1 LGLRVSC
8 VLEVC
13 GAFGWR
19 VLSEDFAAGVG
30 DGFVTSRAGLSQQ
43 GLELGEDLLDWIE
56 VWGVFRQ
63 EHEAGPDVPDRSSHG
78 FSFVGAE
85 VVEDHDVARLEG
97 GREELF
103 DIGAKALA
111 VDGAIEKAGGV
122 NPIPAKSGE
131 ECRRLPAALW
141 DLVDEA
147 LSLRGPAAKPCHV
160 GLRPSLIDEHQTP
173 GVDEPLI
180 GAPARAV
187 TVYVPAI
194 LLARDKGLFLNVTP
208 ILRKKRLIIE
218 VSALTPRS
226 AKRRSHR
233 A

>member
-1 LGLRVSC
+1 MRHHSERVTAQRTRQVFWLGS
-8 VLEVC
+8 
-13 GAFGWR
+13 
-19 VLSEDFAAGVG
+19 
-30 DGFVTSRAGLSQQ
+30 
-43 GLELGEDLLDWIE
+43 
-56 VWGVFRQ
+56 
-63 EHEAGPDVPDRSSHG
+63 
-78 FSFVGAE
+78 AE

-97 GREELF
+97 RNEDLL
-103 DIGAKALA
+103 DIGVKALA
-111 VDGAIEKAGGV
+111 IDRSVEQAGRVDAIL
-122 NPIPAKSGE
+122 AKSGE
-131 ECRRLPAALW
+131 KGRGLPAALRNR
-141 DLVDEA
+141 VDQA

-226 AKRRSHR
+226 AKRRPHS